1 MNLDSRAVPIWNKY
15 DAIFPKIWIAS
26 AFKGATEMTQL
37 LTPPRYHLL
46 NHKAWIEV
54 LRNEAVNF
62 QCVQG
67 IALTGWQRFDHF
79 TVLCELLPVGLPSLA
94 ICLQMLAEGD
104 FNEDSHQKASRLLG
118 FTDKIILDTYPRP
131 QPIPPVPSFPG
142 SNVYINCLYLANLL
156 TEYQMLIHHPSIKG
170 AFSDYHVSQ
179 NRINPLHVDQFL
191 PHAKALLFNL
201 KNLNNQFVHSL
212 SEIYY
217 PGTVEEWLAMNIA
230 PYIEKLQKLVKEGEQ
245 QIANHVK
252 AIKYISHWTT

>member
-1 MNLDSRAVPIWNKY
+1 M
-15 DAIFPKIWIAS
+15 
-26 AFKGATEMTQL
+26 
-37 LTPPRYHLL
+37 
-46 NHKAWIEV
+46 
-54 LRNEAVNF
+54 
-62 QCVQG
+62 
-67 IALTGWQRFDHF
+67 
-79 TVLCELLPVGLPSLA
+79 LPVGLPSLA

-252 AIKYISHWTT
+252 AIK